1 MDRDAVRSTMDD
13 LVLNIH
19 QKRERQSRDARTTS
33 TSPSS
38 LSPSDSCAEVFPDA
52 LLLSISTL
60 QSSSNEFLRQFWSNY
75 LPSPTALPPVPP
87 ATITTIAASRQVKVD
102 KMLSYLEKVEEKVK
116 GVLEDG
122 VSEGVERSRIEAV
135 CPPFLVLDG
144 MLIEV
149 GVTSREKG
157 SRKSAQSV
165 PRTSLAPCLH
175 SILPLPS
182 PCRTRNQL

>member
-1 MDRDAVRSTMDD
+1 
-13 LVLNIH
+13 
-19 QKRERQSRDARTTS
+19 
-33 TSPSS
+33 
-38 LSPSDSCAEVFPDA
+38 
-52 LLLSISTL
+52 
-60 QSSSNEFLRQFWSNY
+60 
-75 LPSPTALPPVPP
+75 
-87 ATITTIAASRQVKVD
+87 
-102 KMLSYLEKVEEKVK
+102 MLSYLEKVEEKVK

-135 CPPFLVLDG
+135 CPPFFVLDG

-175 SILPLPS
+175 SILPLSMSNEEPTMNASMRTNYINKITRSRRLAPS
-182 PCRTRNQL
+182 LDV